1 MVRLQFKRGFVSS
14 IPILAMAE
22 PGVTTDTEQIFIGM
36 PSGNAEL
43 AKQEALDALNEQL
56 SGEVAEQIS
65 ALQEDIAAIQGQIGE
80 LDTEGD
86 SLSSRLTQAEAD
98 IAQLKDA
105 LFTNITGNPFTLVFS
120 SLEGFSVTAG
130 VYNAAQSRLEC

>member
-1 MVRLQFKRGFVSS
+1 MPGRTENYQFPLPLEEEYYSIDVVNETTEAIDSQLKRN
-14 IPILAMAE
+14 M
-22 PGVTTDTEQIFIGM
+22 D
-36 PSGNAEL
+36 
-43 AKQEALDALNEQL
+43 ALDALRTEL
-56 SGEVAEQIS
+56 EETFEWEVQNG
-65 ALQEDIAAIQGQIGE
+65 LVP
-80 LDTEGD
+80 
-86 SLSSRLTQAEAD
+86 LSSRLTQAEAD

>member
-14 IPILAMAE
+14 IPTLAMAE

-43 AKQEALDALNEQL
+43 AKQDALDALSEQL
-56 SGEVAEQIS
+56 SGEVAEQIA

-80 LDTEGD
+80 LGTEGD

>member
-120 SLEGFSVTAG
+120 SLEGFNVTAG

>member
-1 MVRLQFKRGFVSS
+1 MVRLQFKRGFVSL
-14 IPILAMAE
+14 IPKLAMAE

-43 AKQEALDALNEQL
+43 AKQEALDALSEQL
-56 SGEVAEQIS
+56 SGEVAEQIA

-80 LDTEGD
+80 LGTEGD

-98 IAQLKDA
+98 IAQVKDA

>member
-14 IPILAMAE
+14 IPTLAMAE

-43 AKQEALDALNEQL
+43 AKREALDALSEQL
-56 SGEVAEQIS
+56 SGEVAEQIA

-80 LDTEGD
+80 LGTEGD
-86 SLSSRLTQAEAD
+86 SLFSRLTQAEAD
-98 IAQLKDA
+98 IAQVKDA

>member
-1 MVRLQFKRGFVSS
+1 MVQLQFKRGFVSA
-14 IPILAMAE
+14 IPTLAMAE
-22 PGVTTDTEQIFIGM
+22 LGVTTDTEQIFIGM

-56 SGEVAEQIS
+56 SGEVAEQIA

-80 LDTEGD
+80 LGTEGD
-86 SLSSRLTQAEAD
+86 SLASRLTQAEAD
-98 IAQLKDA
+98 IAQVKDA

>member
-1 MVRLQFKRGFVSS
+1 MVQLQFKRGFVSS
-14 IPILAMAE
+14 IPTLAMAE

-43 AKQEALDALNEQL
+43 AKQEALDALSEQL
-56 SGEVAEQIS
+56 SGEVAEQIA

-80 LDTEGD
+80 LGTEGD
-86 SLSSRLTQAEAD
+86 SLAARVTQAEAD

>member
-14 IPILAMAE
+14 IPTLAMAE

-43 AKQEALDALNEQL
+43 AKQEALDALSEQL
-56 SGEVAEQIS
+56 SGEVAEQIA

-80 LDTEGD
+80 LGTEGD

-98 IAQLKDA
+98 IAQVKDA

>member
-1 MVRLQFKRGFVSS
+1 MVTLQFKRGLAAS
-14 IPILAMAE
+14 IPDLATGE
-22 PGVTTDTEQIFIGM
+22 PGVTTDTEQVYIGM

-43 AKQEALDALNEQL
+43 AKQEALDALSEQL
-56 SGEVAEQIS
+56 SGEVAEQIA

-80 LDTEGD
+80 LGTEGD
-86 SLSSRLTQAEAD
+86 SLSSRVTQAEAD
-98 IAQLKDA
+98 IAQVKDA

>member
-1 MVRLQFKRGFVSS
+1 MVQLQFKRGFVSS
-14 IPILAMAE
+14 IPTLAMAE

-43 AKQEALDALNEQL
+43 AKQEALAALSEQL
-56 SGEVAEQIS
+56 SGEVAEQIA

-80 LDTEGD
+80 LGTEGD

-98 IAQLKDA
+98 IAQVKDA

>member
-1 MVRLQFKRGFVSS
+1 MVQLQFKRGFALS
-14 IPILAMAE
+14 IPTLATAE
-22 PGVTTDTEQIFIGM
+22 PGVTTDTEKIYIGM
-36 PSGNAEL
+36 PSGNTEL
-43 AKQEALDALNEQL
+43 AKQGDLDAL
-56 SGEVAEQIS
+56 SEQITGDVAQQIA
-65 ALQEDIAAIQGQIGE
+65 ALQEDIALIQEDIGN
-80 LDTEGD
+80 LDAEGD
-86 SLSSRLTQAEAD
+86 SIVSRLAQAEAD

>member
-14 IPILAMAE
+14 IPTLAMAE

-43 AKQEALDALNEQL
+43 AKQEALDALSEQL
-56 SGEVAEQIS
+56 SGEVAEQIA

-80 LDTEGD
+80 LGTEGD

-120 SLEGFSVTAG
+120 SLEGFNVTAG

>member
-1 MVRLQFKRGFVSS
+1 MVQLQFKRGFALS
-14 IPILAMAE
+14 IPTLATAE
-22 PGVTTDTEQIFIGM
+22 PGVTTDTEKIYIGM
-36 PSGNAEL
+36 PSGNTEL
-43 AKQEALDALNEQL
+43 AKQQDLDTL
-56 SGEVAEQIS
+56 SEQIS
-65 ALQEDIAAIQGQIGE
+65 GEMAQQIAALQEDIALIQEDIGT

-86 SLSSRLTQAEAD
+86 SIVSRLSQAEAD

>member
-1 MVRLQFKRGFVSS
+1 MVQLQFKRGFVSS
-14 IPILAMAE
+14 IPTLAMAE

-43 AKQEALDALNEQL
+43 AKQEALDALSEQL
-56 SGEVAEQIS
+56 SGEVAEQIA

-80 LDTEGD
+80 LGTEGD
-86 SLSSRLTQAEAD
+86 SLASRLTQAEAD

>member
-22 PGVTTDTEQIFIGM
+22 PGVTTDTEQILIGM